1 MQYTP
6 NNLKP
11 CQLKLQVHL
20 NQSAF
25 LYISLTH
32 AITEISPLA
41 NEIKPP
47 TYLLCLDSFTLYI
60 LTIFISSWKVK
71 QMVL

>member
-1 MQYTP
+1 MQSTP

-11 CQLKLQVHL
+11 CQLKLQAHL

-47 TYLLCLDSFTLYI
+47 TYLLCLNI
-60 LTIFISSWKVK
+60 LTIFISS
-71 QMVL
+71 